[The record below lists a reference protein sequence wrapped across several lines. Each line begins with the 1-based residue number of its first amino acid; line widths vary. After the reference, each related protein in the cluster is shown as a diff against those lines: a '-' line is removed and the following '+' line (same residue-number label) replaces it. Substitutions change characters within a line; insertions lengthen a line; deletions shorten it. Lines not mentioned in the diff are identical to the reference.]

1 MSRIGK
7 KIIEIPGNVNVR
19 LDGNLIFVK
28 GPKGELKKELH
39 PVIRVGIDGNQM
51 QVSVEKPED
60 HRQNALW
67 GLFRSII
74 NNMVFGVVNG
84 YEKKLE
90 INGIGYKAAV
100 SGRNLILN
108 VGYSHPVEFNLPEGI
123 NCTVEKNIV
132 SISGADK
139 QVVGEVAAQI
149 RKVRKPEPYLGKGI
163 KYLEEVIRRK
173 AGKTATKASA

>member
-39 PVIRVGIDGNQM
+39 PAVRVSIDGTQL
-51 QVSVEKPED
+51 QVTVEKPED
-60 HRQNALW
+60 NKQNALW

-74 NNMVFGVVNG
+74 SNMVFGVANG

-108 VGYSHPVEFNLPEGI
+108 VGYSHPVEFALPEGI
-123 NCTVEKNIV
+123 NCVVEKNIV
-132 SISGADK
+132 TINGADK

-149 RKVRKPEPYLGKGI
+149 RRVRKPEPYLGKGI

-173 AGKTATKASA
+173 AGKTATKAAA

>member
-7 KIIEIPGNVNVR
+7 KIIEIPANVQVR

-28 GPKGELKKELH
+28 GPKGELKQELH
-39 PVIRVGIDGNQM
+39 PSIRVNMDANTLN
-51 QVSVEKPED
+51 VTVENAED

-74 NNMVFGVVNG
+74 NNMVVGVVSG

-90 INGIGYKAAV
+90 INGIGYKANL

-108 VGYSHPVEFNLPEGI
+108 VGYSHPVEFALPEGI

-132 SISGADK
+132 TLNGSDK

-149 RKVRKPEPYLGKGI
+149 RRVRKPEPYLGKGI

-173 AGKTATKASA
+173 AGKTATKSA

>member
-39 PVIRVGIDGNQM
+39 PAVRVSIDGTQL
-51 QVSVEKPED
+51 QVAVENPDDNK
-60 HRQNALW
+60 QNALW

-74 NNMVFGVVNG
+74 SNMVAGVANG

-108 VGYSHPVEFNLPEGI
+108 VGYSHPVEFALPEGI
-123 NCTVEKNIV
+123 NCSVEKNIIV
-132 SISGADK
+132 INGADK

-149 RKVRKPEPYLGKGI
+149 RRVRKPEPYLGKGI

-173 AGKTATKASA
+173 AGKTATKAAA